1 MPHFSVV
8 QIRNKF
14 EIIFEDKKLN
24 IFLSNKKENMN
35 SDESNF
41 GRYENSERSDNNM
54 SIMTNSYEDS
64 DNNYK

>member
-14 EIIFEDKKLN
+14 EFIFEDKNLN

-41 GRYENSERSDNNM
+41 GRYENSERSESNDIYTDDSNNDEE
-54 SIMTNSYEDS
+54 YD
-64 DNNYK
+64 